1 MPAARRSASALVL
14 AFAALACGVAR
25 ADAVATAPSAEW
37 VAPERAPAHVR
48 ERCGL
53 EAEIPRRLQALAPS
67 VRLADGEAARRLVLR
82 IEAVHA
88 PAGGAWSGPKW
99 IEVSGVLREG
109 DRTAGSFRARR
120 SSLGGPF
127 APFLDTCAIL
137 ERCARAIAS
146 DVAAWIEDPTLDAQ
160 LGAPS
165 LVP

>member
-1 MPAARRSASALVL
+1 ML
-14 AFAALACGVAR
+14 APGGSGCPPR
-25 ADAVATAPSAEW
+25 ADAVATAPAAEW
-37 VAPERAPAHVR
+37 AAPERAPAHVR

-67 VRLADGEAARRLVLR
+67 VRLALR
-82 IEAVHA
+82 IEAVRA

-137 ERCARAIAS
+137 ERCARAITG

-160 LGAPS
+160 LGAPA